1 MIAAK
6 PKPTEPTQPGEI
18 TQQGLQLNG
27 PALND
32 QTVDAQTS
40 LRELS
45 TDTIYVEM
53 PDSAKGHLSLEGGQL
68 YLQLSE

>member
-6 PKPTEPTQPGEI
+6 PKPTEPTHPGEI
-18 TQQGLQLNG
+18 TQEGLQLNG

-32 QTVDAQTS
+32 QTIGTQTN

-53 PDSAKGHLSLEGGQL
+53 PGSAKGHLSLEGTQL
-68 YLQLSE
+68 SLQLSE